1 MLYAQ
6 RKEREN
12 RFKLALRT
20 VIPSLLFVITLFVLF
35 FNYDQY
41 LLLFTVMAIV
51 TIVITYYNL
60 YVIYS
65 GFDKNIIDPET
76 LLLNFK
82 TFKTI
87 SNKVLKKDKP
97 HTFLMIKIGDLEDIN
112 AHYGRE
118 QTNITL
124 KKAIKTLLV
133 KIDGLGFK
141 KIPAGSFGGGIFILS
156 FTYPYQEVI
165 TKVKPLFEDQEHYY
179 INDIEM
185 EVDFA
190 LVDAENESNS
200 EIIFGNLFDLIH
212 QSNEEHLSF
221 EDHFNKERIIE
232 KRVKEAIYSN
242 SVSLQYQEVKA
253 SDEKDNMIEFTAK
266 LIDSQNK
273 LIHHSDILPVINRMG
288 LEKNFYLLVVERVLN
303 ELKEKKVT
311 TPFAI
316 NITAFALRHKEVIST
331 ILKWIKTYH
340 IKPGQMTLII
350 DENRFYKHLERY
362 KKIIDRYR
370 SEGVR
375 IAFSEIG
382 SVSPAL
388 EYLKFIDVDI
398 IKYDRS
404 LAQNCD
410 DPRLV
415 SVFEGLN
422 RLADNREIKK
432 WAVMVETQAQQDKL
446 TEMGM
451 DYLQG
456 RQVSAL
462 KNIDSLGES

>member
-6 RKEREN
+6 KKEREN

-41 LLLFTVMAIV
+41 LLLFTLMATV

-60 YVIYS
+60 YVIYN

-87 SNKVLKKDKP
+87 SNKALKKEKP
-97 HTFLMIKIGDLEDIN
+97 HTFLMVKIGDLEDLN

-118 QTNITL
+118 QTNSTL
-124 KKAIKTLLV
+124 KKAIQTLLEE
-133 KIDGLGFK
+133 IDALGFK
-141 KIPAGSFGGGIFILS
+141 RIPAGSFGGGIFILS
-156 FTYPYQEVI
+156 FSYPYKELI
-165 TKVKPLFEDQEHYY
+165 TKIKPLFEDYEHYY

-185 EVDFA
+185 EVSFA
-190 LVDAENESNS
+190 LVDAEDESNS
-200 EIIFGNLFDLIH
+200 EIIFGNLFDLMH

-232 KRVKEAIYSN
+232 KRVKEAIFSN
-242 SVSLQYQEVKA
+242 SLSLHYQEAKSVKGEN
-253 SDEKDNMIEFTAK
+253 DIIEFTAK
-266 LIDSQNK
+266 LIDNQNK

-288 LEKNFYLLVVERVLN
+288 LEKNFYLLVIQRVLN
-303 ELKEKKVT
+303 ELKEKKVN

-316 NITAFALRHKEVIST
+316 NITAFALRHKEVIAS
-331 ILKWIKTYH
+331 ILKWVKSYK
-340 IKPGQMTLII
+340 IKPGQMVLII
-350 DENRFYKHLERY
+350 DEDRFYKHIERY
-362 KKIIDRYR
+362 QEIINRYR
-370 SEGVR
+370 SEGVY
-375 IAFSEIG
+375 IAFSDIG

-388 EYLKFIDVDI
+388 EYLKYIDIDI
-398 IKYDRS
+398 IKYDKS
-404 LAQNCD
+404 LAQQCD
-410 DPRLV
+410 DPRLMT
-415 SVFEGLN
+415 VFEGLSF
-422 RLADNREIKK
+422 LADSRGIKK
-432 WAVMVETQAQQDKL
+432 WATMVETQAQQDKL
-446 TEMGM
+446 SDKGM

-456 RQVSAL
+456 RHISAL
-462 KNIDSLGES
+462 QNIDSLGKK